1 VVIAAR
7 SNDIGDLRPMM
18 SRVLDVVPTAE
29 RGSVVVVK
37 A

>member
-18 SRVLDVVPTAE
+18 SRVLDVIPSAE
-29 RGSVVVVK
+29 GGRVIVVK